1 MLDDVQVSAYL
12 THIGA
17 ARPVLLDLA
26 TLSDLTERHVLTVP
40 FENLDY
46 HIDGREIFMDERIF
60 EKIVH
65 QGRGGA
71 CYEVN
76 PSFGMLLTALGF
88 QVEIL
93 SARVHRPGGLGA
105 PLGHLMLRVT
115 IDGSAYLVDVGFRR
129 NPWRPLVLGTHVPQY
144 DPQGVYS
151 FGQEHRGEFDLFMD
165 GEPMYRVDGR
175 PRELAEF
182 RPSLWWFRTSPDS
195 PFMQDVF
202 CSLPTVEGR
211 VTLKGRTLTKRVNG
225 GFSEELLADDSE
237 VFDAY
242 YKYFGLV
249 LERLPDEPVRPE
261 GSTGIAVA

>member
-1 MLDDVQVSAYL
+1 MIDNGLATAYL
-12 THIGA
+12 ARIGA
-17 ARPVLLDLA
+17 SRPAKADLA
-26 TLSDLTERHVLTVP
+26 SLAELTERHVLTVP

-46 HIDGREIFMDERIF
+46 HLGQEIHLDERAV

-76 PSFGMLLTALGF
+76 PAFGLLLEALGF

-115 IDGSAYLVDVGFRR
+115 VDGAAYLVDVGFRR
-129 NPWRPLVLGTHVPQY
+129 NARRPLLLGTGAVQY
-144 DPQGVYS
+144 DPQGAFA
-151 FGQEHRGEFDLFMD
+151 FGPENQGEFDLFLD
-165 GEPMYRVDGR
+165 GDPMYRVDGR
-175 PRELAEF
+175 ARELGEF
-182 RPSLWWFRTSPDS
+182 RPSLWWFRTCPDS

-211 VTLKGRTLTKRVNG
+211 ITLKGHTLTKRVHG
-225 GFSEELLADDSE
+225 EFTVEHLADDTE
-237 VFDAY
+237 VFEAY
-242 YKYFGLV
+242 HKHFGMTLD
-249 LERLPDEPVRPE
+249 RLPVEPVRPA
-261 GSTGIAVA
+261 GTPGIAVE